1 MKINRICTVVTLLAL
16 LLLAATLVY
25 GLNLWN
31 IRGVQTS
38 EVYNRYKDVPGV
50 NAAYIKDYR
59 VNDSVTVCVT
69 LLEALDSTSWGS
81 IKKEFKIVAFLDSV
95 YVYSNIDLN
104 ETTKI
109 LRLAPKNDYNL
120 PSDSIIANNDLIVTN
135 FFYHTICIFH
145 LENEKQY
152 FAICKKQFNDI
163 NPKF

>member
-1 MKINRICTVVTLLAL
+1 MKINRICTLVTLLAL

-38 EVYNRYKDVPGV
+38 DVYRRYADTPGV

-69 LLEALDSTSWGS
+69 LLEAIDSAGWASVKKDFKVEAVLDSICDFFELNKTS
-81 IKKEFKIVAFLDSV
+81 K
-95 YVYSNIDLN
+95 NM
-104 ETTKI
+104 
-109 LRLAPKNDYNL
+109 RLAPKKDYNL
-120 PSDSIIANNDLIVTN
+120 TKDSVISNNDLIVTT
-135 FFYHTICIFH
+135 FYNHIICIFH
-145 LENEKQY
+145 IESKKQY
-152 FAICKKQFNDI
+152 DAVRNKQFDEM